1 MLVSSTIFIHKFM
14 RFELIMRKFYP
25 IIALMSIAMMTIIS
39 IPVEA
44 SETSWVVKSGQTKN
58 FTGNYVNHSK
68 EAWVENSG
76 TISIYNAEFSNNKLT
91 TPNSKNKNLSSW

>member
-1 MLVSSTIFIHKFM
+1 MLVSSTTFIHKFM

-68 EAWVENSG
+68 NKSKKVF
-76 TISIYNAEFSNNKLT
+76 YFSVNLFWH
-91 TPNSKNKNLSSW
+91 KNL